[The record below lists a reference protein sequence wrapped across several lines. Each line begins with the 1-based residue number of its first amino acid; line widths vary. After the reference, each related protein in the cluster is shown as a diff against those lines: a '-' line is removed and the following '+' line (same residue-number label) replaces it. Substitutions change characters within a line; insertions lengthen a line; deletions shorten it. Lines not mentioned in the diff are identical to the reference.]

1 MKKFLIVFLISMMI
15 LGILPVFGSFSLA
28 ADDYYSM
35 ACDYGQFEVSYIE
48 DDGTF
53 SKVSCHSGFDEA
65 KKAMKANNDY
75 VVRYAKSYSPS
86 KIVAMNSGLAYS
98 YPGRR
103 NSSIMNLYQ
112 DPSQKDSSKYKT
124 TYVANHY
131 EMTYVDTCGS
141 DVYDIAGG
149 GKGYIQIVLNGFE
162 GYTDLEYTD
171 LVPS

>member
-1 MKKFLIVFLISMMI
+1 MKRFLIVFLTSMMI
-15 LGILPVFGSFSLA
+15 LGILPAFGSFSLA

-35 ACDYGQFEVSYIE
+35 ACEYGQFEVSYIE

-149 GKGYIQIVLNGFE
+149 GKGCTKRQE
-162 GYTDLEYTD
+162 
-171 LVPS
+171 